1 MAALDDRCELL
12 EQAWSWWGDAVA
24 ALDTDTWQRSTRLPD
39 WNIGALVAHHAMFVS
54 LLGFVASQPVGD
66 PPAVLSA
73 RDMLRRF
80 NEPDGV
86 ATTAAGVVSQMAQQQ
101 AAERSAAQFVTVF
114 RETAPEVLAN
124 VRAGGPIVVEYVGNG
139 TFPLTEVL
147 SIGVLE
153 AVVHG
158 LDLRAA
164 APSRSPSGT
173 RRTKPRSSARCS
185 LLLTRVERAPPTTSQ
200 RGRHSSDSPQ
210 TTSSLCSS
218 SARGSST

>member
-12 EQAWSWWGDAVA
+12 EQAWRWWGDAVA
-24 ALDTDTWQRSTRLPD
+24 ALDTDAWQRSTRLPD

-54 LLGFVASQPVGD
+54 LLGFVASQPLGD
-66 PPAVLSA
+66 PPTVLSA

-86 ATTAAGVVSQMAQQQ
+86 ATTAAGVVSQIAQQQ
-101 AAERSAAQFVTVF
+101 AAERSAAEFVSMF

-124 VRAGGPIVVEYVGNG
+124 VRAAGPIVVEYLGNG
-139 TFPLTEVL
+139 AFPLTEVL
-147 SIGVLE
+147 SIGLLE

-164 APSRSPSGT
+164 VDELPALPEVTMAFATDLLASMADPMEFIEAATGRRSDPVLPVL
-173 RRTKPRSSARCS
+173 R
-185 LLLTRVERAPPTTSQ
+185 
-200 RGRHSSDSPQ
+200 
-210 TTSSLCSS
+210 
-218 SARGSST
+218 